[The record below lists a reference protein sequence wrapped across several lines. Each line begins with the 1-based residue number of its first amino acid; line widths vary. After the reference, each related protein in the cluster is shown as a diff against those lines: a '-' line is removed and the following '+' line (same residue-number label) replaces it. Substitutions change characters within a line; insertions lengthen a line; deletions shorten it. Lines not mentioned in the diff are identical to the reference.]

1 MKKLIRNSLAI
12 SLAAVLAS
20 GCAYNTADGM
30 GSTSAATSTM
40 VGGVAMLPSRT
51 IVENASMA
59 PNLSTLVTAV
69 KAADLV
75 STLSSPGPITVFAP
89 TNEAFDALPDGLL
102 ETALEPANKMLL
114 TNVLTYHT
122 VAGEVTA
129 SDLMDMIEAGNGS
142 AQITTLSGG
151 TLTARMVD
159 GRVAITDASNRT
171 AYVTQADV
179 MQSNGVVH
187 VTNAVF
193 LPEM

>member
-1 MKKLIRNSLAI
+1 MKNLIRNSLTL
-12 SLAAVLAS
+12 SMAAVLAA

-30 GSTSAATSTM
+30 GSANAATSTM
-40 VGGVAMLPSRT
+40 VGGVAMLPTRT

-89 TNEAFDALPDGLL
+89 TNDAFDALPAGLVD
-102 ETALEPANKMLL
+102 TALKPENKALL
-114 TNVLTYHT
+114 TSVLTYHA

-129 SDLMDMIEAGNGS
+129 SDLMGMIEAGGGS
-142 AQITTLSGG
+142 ASITTLSGG
-151 TLTARMVD
+151 TLTARLVD
-159 GRVAITDASNRT
+159 GNVAITDASGRT

-187 VTNAVF
+187 VTNGVF
-193 LPEM
+193 LPQM